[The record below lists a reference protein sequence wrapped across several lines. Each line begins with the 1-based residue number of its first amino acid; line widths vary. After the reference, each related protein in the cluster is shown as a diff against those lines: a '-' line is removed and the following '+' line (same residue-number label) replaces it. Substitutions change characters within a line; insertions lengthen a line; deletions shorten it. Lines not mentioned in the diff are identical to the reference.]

1 MYELARTGQKLIEIT
16 SALVWFS
23 YKYKFKNIIY
33 KYKHY
38 SVYMNFCSR
47 TFVLLMFNV

>member
-23 YKYKFKNIIY
+23 YKYKFKNI
-33 KYKHY
+33 H
-38 SVYMNFCSR
+38 VYININTAQF
-47 TFVLLMFNV
+47 T